1 MSDSNS
7 TKNVID
13 AVAGLT
19 KEIPIYQDLLQ
30 PAVQE
35 LGKGLHTLSK
45 TVSLALLPVSAL
57 VWGVDEIKG
66 FVIDKV
72 TQKLRNVSAEDVIA
86 PRPNVG
92 GPILEALRYT
102 GHDEALSDMYANLLA
117 SAMDISTATHS
128 HPSFV
133 ELIKQMTSDEAK
145 IMRLFL
151 DRDAY
156 PTLTLRAEFKEG
168 TSGYDHTLLVNDL
181 GSLASCE
188 GPAMTPYLLDNLRRL
203 GLVELVREHGLH
215 DEVGYK
221 VLEES
226 EGVVRAISEI
236 CSEENMNSRTIRG
249 AVKISP
255 LGRLFL
261 QVCVVSKA

>member
-1 MSDSNS
+1 MSDSNN
-7 TKNVID
+7 TKDVID

-19 KEIPIYQDLLQ
+19 KEIPIYQDFLQ

-57 VWGVDEIKG
+57 VWGVDEIKD
-66 FVIDKV
+66 FVVTKV
-72 TQKLRNVSAEDVIA
+72 TQKLRNVPEEDVIA

-102 GHDEALSDMYANLLA
+102 GHEDELSDMYANLLA
-117 SAMDISTATHS
+117 SAMDVSTANHS

-133 ELIKQMTSDEAK
+133 ESIKQMTSDEAK
-145 IMRLFL
+145 IMKLFL
-151 DRDAY
+151 KRDAF
-156 PTLTLRAEFKEG
+156 PTLTIRAEFKESN
-168 TSGYDHTLLVNDL
+168 SGYDHTLLVSDL
-181 GSLASCE
+181 GSLAICE
-188 GPAMTPYLLDNLRRL
+188 SPAMTPYFLDNLRRL
-203 GLVELVREHGLH
+203 GLVELLREHGLH
-215 DEVGYK
+215 DAAGYE

-226 EGVVRAISEI
+226 NGVVQAISEI
-236 CSEENMNSRTIRG
+236 SYEEEMKARIIRG
-249 AVKISP
+249 AVKVSP

-261 QVCVVSKA
+261 QVCVVSKE